1 MRRYF
6 LILSLAA
13 VAAGAW
19 WAHWRSQKLDL
30 PYKAFGAEQFVDV
43 PPGLGTRAIG
53 RLLIE
58 AGVVEDLST
67 WRLAVWRSGRSTS
80 LKAGE
85 YRFTDAATPMDVVAR
100 LARGDVY
107 LRTITFPEG
116 LTIRQMAR
124 SFEQAGLGSA
134 KDFTDAARDGKILS
148 GIDPAA
154 RDLEGYLFPD
164 TYALPRRASARDLVT
179 RMVERFTSVMTPE
192 FRQEA
197 ADWGL
202 SVRQAVTLASLI
214 EKETAA
220 PEERPVVAAVYH
232 NRLRQ
237 RIGLQCDPTVIYA
250 LELRG
255 PFNGNLTKADLAID
269 SPYNT
274 YRYRGLPP
282 GPIAAPGRSSLE
294 AAVRPAP
301 VDYLYFVSRN
311 DGTHAFA
318 STLAE
323 HNRNV
328 QKYQVQ
334 FFRKKPEAR
343 SKKTEAS
350 SEKQEE

>member
-1 MRRYF
+1 MRRLL
-6 LILSLAA
+6 LILFLAAA
-13 VAAGAW
+13 VAGAW
-19 WAHWRSQKLDL
+19 MARRQFLTVDR

-53 RLLIE
+53 RLLVD
-58 AGVVEDLST
+58 AGVIQDLTT
-67 WRLAVWRSGRSTS
+67 WRLAVWHSGQATS

-85 YRFTDAATPMDVVAR
+85 YRFTEAATPMDVVAR

-107 LRTITFPEG
+107 LRSVTFPEG
-116 LTIRQMAR
+116 LTIRQMAAIYQT
-124 SFEQAGLGSA
+124 SGLGSA
-134 KDFTDAARDGKILS
+134 KDFVAAAGDEGLVA
-148 GIDPAA
+148 GDDPAA
-154 RDLEGYLFPD
+154 RNLEGYLFPD
-164 TYALPRRASARDLVT
+164 TYALPRRASARDLVE
-179 RMVERFTSVMTPE
+179 RMVRRFNVVMNDE
-192 FRQEA
+192 LRA
-197 ADWGL
+197 LAGARGL
-202 SVRQAVTLASLI
+202 GLREAVTLASLV
-214 EKETAA
+214 EKETASPA
-220 PEERPVVAAVYH
+220 ERPIVAAVYL
-232 NRLRQ
+232 NRLREG
-237 RIGLQCDPTVIYA
+237 IGLQCDPTVIYA

-255 PFNGNLTKADLAID
+255 RFNGNLTRADLALD

-294 AAVRPAP
+294 AVAHPAE

-334 FFRKKPEAR
+334 VFKKKQESR
-343 SKKTEAS
+343 SK
-350 SEKQEE
+350 

>member
-1 MRRYF
+1 MRRIL
-6 LILSLAA
+6 LILFLAAA
-13 VAAGAW
+13 VAGAW
-19 WAHWRSQKLDL
+19 MAHRQFLNLHL
-30 PYKAFGAEQFVDV
+30 PYKAFGEEQFVEV

-53 RLLIE
+53 KLLVD
-58 AGVVEDLST
+58 AGVIQDLTT
-67 WRLAVWRSGRSTS
+67 WRLAVWRSGQATS

-85 YRFTDAATPMDVVAR
+85 YRFTEAATPMDVVAR

-107 LRTITFPEG
+107 LRSVTFPEG
-116 LTIRQMAR
+116 LTIRQMAAIYED
-124 SFEQAGLGSA
+124 SGLGGA
-134 KDFTDAARDGKILS
+134 KDFVAAAGDEGLVA
-148 GIDPAA
+148 GDDPAA
-154 RDLEGYLFPD
+154 RNLEGYLFPD
-164 TYALPRRASARDLVT
+164 TYALPRRASARDLVA
-179 RMVERFTSVMTPE
+179 RMVRRFHAVMNDDL
-192 FRQEA
+192 RA
-197 ADWGL
+197 LAGARGL
-202 SVRQAVTLASLI
+202 DLRQAVTLASLV
-214 EKETAA
+214 EKETASPA
-220 PEERPVVAAVYH
+220 ERPIVAAVYL

-237 RIGLQCDPTVIYA
+237 GIGLQCDPTVIYA

-255 PFNGNLTKADLAID
+255 RFNGNLTRADLAVD

-294 AAVRPAP
+294 SVAHPAE

-334 FFRKKPEAR
+334 FFKKKPEAR
-343 SKKTEAS
+343 SKK
-350 SEKQEE
+350 

>member
-1 MRRYF
+1 MARRQF
-6 LILSLAA
+6 LT
-13 VAAGAW
+13 
-19 WAHWRSQKLDL
+19 LDR
-30 PYKAFGAEQFVDV
+30 PYRAFGAEQFVDV

-53 RLLIE
+53 KLLVD
-58 AGVVEDLST
+58 AGVIQDLTT
-67 WRLAVWRSGRSTS
+67 WRLAVWRSGQATS

-85 YRFTDAATPMDVVAR
+85 YRFTEAATPMDVIAR

-107 LRTITFPEG
+107 LRSVTFPEG
-116 LTIRQMAR
+116 LTIRQMAAIYQG
-124 SFEQAGLGSA
+124 SGLGAAS
-134 KDFTDAARDGKILS
+134 DFVAAAGDEGLVA
-148 GIDPAA
+148 GDDPAA

-164 TYALPRRASARDLVT
+164 TYALPRRASARDLVE
-179 RMVERFTSVMTPE
+179 RMVRRFNAVMNDDL
-192 FRQEA
+192 RA
-197 ADWGL
+197 LAGARGL
-202 SVRQAVTLASLI
+202 DLRRAVTLASLV
-214 EKETAA
+214 EKETASPA
-220 PEERPVVAAVYH
+220 ERPIVAAVYL

-237 RIGLQCDPTVIYA
+237 GIGLQCDPTVIYA

-255 PFNGNLTKADLAID
+255 RFNGNLTRADLAVD

-294 AAVRPAP
+294 AVAHPAD

-334 FFRKKPEAR
+334 FFKK
-343 SKKTEAS
+343 K
-350 SEKQEE
+350 